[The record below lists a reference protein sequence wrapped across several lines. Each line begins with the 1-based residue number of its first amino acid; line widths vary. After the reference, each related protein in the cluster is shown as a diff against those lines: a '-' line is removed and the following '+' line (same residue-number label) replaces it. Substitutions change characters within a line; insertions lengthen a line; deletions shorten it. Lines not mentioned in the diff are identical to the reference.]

1 MADATP
7 RPGRQAQGPRLR
19 LTPAVLA
26 LAALAGCAYQGE
38 PPGGPPDVTPPV
50 ILAVRPDS
58 GVIIPG
64 IHGDAVIQFDD
75 VIDEMP
81 TTTGTGLSNLIL
93 LSPVAGPVDVS
104 WHRRAIY
111 IHPKEG
117 WKPGRVYHLELLPG
131 VADLRRNITKT
142 GRTVIFSTGPA
153 LPHASLSGLAV
164 MWVEQRPLVHG
175 VIRAVLKPDTIG
187 YLAVTD
193 SAGAF
198 HLNDIPAGQY
208 VVYAIDDQNKNHA
221 QDRREAYDSST
232 VTLDSS
238 AATNLWAFT
247 HDTVGPRSK
256 GSEPIDSL
264 SVRVEFTQA
273 LDVTDRIDTS
283 RVRLLQMPDSILVP
297 VSAVLTPA
305 ANDSLVAKLRAAED
319 SARKAADT
327 THAPAPSDS
336 AMKVVV
342 PPGARRDTTARPAV
356 SPSAAAQRAP
366 AAPGDSARA
375 RAASAA
381 RVDTSAA
388 KRLLLTRPV
397 PLDRMVVRVNTPLVP
412 KTKYVM
418 RIKGV
423 RNLNGA
429 TGDVLAI
436 FETKEPPKPKPASD
450 STRVRPDTTKH
461 P

>member
-1 MADATP
+1 
-7 RPGRQAQGPRLR
+7 
-19 LTPAVLA
+19 VLG
-26 LAALAGCAYQGE
+26 LAALVACASQGE
-38 PPGGPPDVTPPV
+38 PPGGPPDVVPPIV
-50 ILAVRPDS
+50 LAVRPDS
-58 GVIIPG
+58 GVIVPDFS
-64 IHGDAVIQFDD
+64 GDAVIQFDD

-81 TTTGTGLSNLIL
+81 TATGTGLAKLVL

-111 IHPKEG
+111 VHPKEG

-131 VADLRRNITKT
+131 VADLRRNITKQ

-193 SAGAF
+193 SSGAY
-198 HLNDIPAGQY
+198 HLNDIPVGRY

-221 QDRREAYDSST
+221 QDRREAYDST
-232 VTLDSS
+232 AVTLDSS
-238 AATNLWAFT
+238 ATAILWAFT
-247 HDTVGPRSK
+247 HDTAGPRSK

-283 RVRLLQMPDSILVP
+283 RVRLFRMPDSIPVP
-297 VSAVLTPA
+297 ISAVLTPA

-327 THAPAPSDS
+327 THQA
-336 AMKVVV
+336 
-342 PPGARRDTTARPAV
+342 GDTTQRGAPKDTSARPAL
-356 SPSAAAQRAP
+356 PPRPAGARGAAAKGDTTGRAVRDT
-366 AAPGDSARA
+366 AKARNA
-375 RAASAA
+375 TAT

-397 PLDRMVVRVNTPLVP
+397 PLDRFIVRVNTPLVP

-418 RIKGV
+418 RIRGV

-429 TGDVLAI
+429 TDDVLAI
-436 FETKEPPKPKPASD
+436 FETKEPPKPKPAAD
-450 STRVRPDTTKH
+450 SSRARPDTAKH

>member
-1 MADATP
+1 
-7 RPGRQAQGPRLR
+7 
-19 LTPAVLA
+19 VLGCAA
-26 LAALAGCAYQGE
+26 LAACASQGE
-38 PPGGPPDVTPPV
+38 PPGGPPDLVPPI

-58 GVIIPG
+58 GAIVPNLS
-64 IHGDAVIQFDD
+64 GDAVIQFDD

-81 TTTGTGLSNLIL
+81 TATGTGLANLVL

-131 VADLRRNITKT
+131 VTDLRRNITKQ
-142 GRTVIFSTGPA
+142 GRTMIFSTGPA

-198 HLNDIPAGQY
+198 HLYDIPAGHY

-221 QDRREAYDSST
+221 QDRREAYDSSA

-238 AATNLWAFT
+238 ATANLWAFT
-247 HDTVGPRSK
+247 HDTAGPRSK

-283 RVRLLQMPDSILVP
+283 RVHLFRMPDSIPVP
-297 VSAVLTPA
+297 ISAVLSPA

-327 THAPAPSDS
+327 SHQAADTLHPSP
-336 AMKVVV
+336 K
-342 PPGARRDTTARPAV
+342 RDTTARLAV

-366 AAPGDSARA
+366 AAPGDTAKTRN
-375 RAASAA
+375 ASTT

-397 PLDRMVVRVNTPLVP
+397 PLDRFIVRVNTPLVP

-429 TGDVLAI
+429 STDVLAI
-436 FETKEPPKPKPASD
+436 FETKEPPKPKPAAD
-450 STRVRPDTTKH
+450 SAHVRPDTTKH

>member
-1 MADATP
+1 MEDAAP

-19 LTPAVLA
+19 LTRAVLG
-26 LAALAGCAYQGE
+26 LAALTACASQGE

-50 ILAVRPDS
+50 VLAVRPDS
-58 GVIIPG
+58 GTIITG

-81 TTTGTGLSNLIL
+81 TTTGTGLANLIL
-93 LSPVAGPVDVS
+93 LSPVAGPVEVS

-142 GRTVIFSTGPA
+142 GRTMIFSTGPA

-164 MWVEQRPLVHG
+164 MWVEQRALVHG
-175 VIRAVLKPDTIG
+175 LIRAVLKPDTIG

-193 SAGAF
+193 SSGAF
-198 HLNDIPAGQY
+198 HLKDIPIGQY

-221 QDRREAYDSST
+221 QDRREAYDSSA

-238 AATNLWAFT
+238 AVTNLWAFT
-247 HDTVGPRSK
+247 HDTAGPRARVT
-256 GSEPIDSL
+256 EPIDSL
-264 SVRVEFTQA
+264 SVRIEFTQA
-273 LDVTDRIDTS
+273 LDVADQMDTS
-283 RVRLLQMPDSILVP
+283 RVHLFQLPDSTPVP
-297 VSAVLTPA
+297 IFAVLSPA
-305 ANDSLVAKLRAAED
+305 ANDSLAAKLRAAAD

-327 THAPAPSDS
+327 THQAADTSHQ
-336 AMKVVV
+336 A
-342 PPGARRDTTARPAV
+342 ARRDTSARLAV

-366 AAPGDSARA
+366 AAPGDTTKAHNPA
-375 RAASAA
+375 LA

-397 PLDRMVVRVNTPLVP
+397 PVDRIVIRVNTPLPP
-412 KTKYVM
+412 KTKFVI
-418 RIKGV
+418 RIRGA

-429 TGDVLAI
+429 TADVLAI
-436 FETKEPPKPKPASD
+436 FETKEPPKPKPAAD
-450 STRVRPDTTKH
+450 STRARPDTTKH